1 MSTKEELKELIHKYH
16 HAIHYTDYAEQNES
30 TQIALNA
37 FLEENSLYQEI
48 LAKIDELMDA
58 DDLKAWGNSQNQEIL
73 AKIDELMDADDLKAW
88 GNSQSN

>member
-37 FLEENSLYQEI
+37 FLEENSVYQEI

-58 DDLKAWGNSQNQEIL
+58 DDLKA
-73 AKIDELMDADDLKAW
+73 IDELMDADDLKAC